1 MTGSEIKVTE
11 NLGSTTFNNALEI
24 KKQKRSKFSN
34 PFQHNVNVMHV
45 FNKLPPPPKWG
56 KNCHFNEG
64 IQLKFALHRLCM

>member
-45 FNKLPPPPKWG
+45 FNKLPPPLNGG
-56 KNCHFNEG
+56 KIVILTKAFS
-64 IQLKFALHRLCM
+64 